1 MRNNKHEEFLKSIRI
16 LKKEKI
22 KKNDEVPERQ
32 SVQMNKMTE
41 HEGID
46 LQEELERRFEELFGK
61 AGSN

>member
-16 LKKEKI
+16 LEKEKI
-22 KKNDEVPERQ
+22 KKNDEVPERKN
-32 SVQMNKMTE
+32 VQMNKMTE
-41 HEGID
+41 HEEID

>member
-16 LKKEKI
+16 LEKEKI

-32 SVQMNKMTE
+32 NVQMNKMTE

>member
-1 MRNNKHEEFLKSIRI
+1 MKSIRI
-16 LKKEKI
+16 LEKEKI

-32 SVQMNKMTE
+32 NVQMNKMTE
-41 HEGID
+41 HEEID

>member
-16 LKKEKI
+16 LEKEKI
-22 KKNDEVPERQ
+22 KKNDEVLERQ

-41 HEGID
+41 HEEID

>member
-16 LKKEKI
+16 PEKEKI